1 MKGQWSVVGLQSP
14 EAPTQSCS
22 SLAALLEFESRPHG
36 VTSRHCNHSTI
47 EPKERVG
54 VIETPSSLWKSD
66 IMSRYTKPAYKK
78 THFVR
83 LTDWLPYRR
92 WGCPVNSGPRG
103 TGENRTLIKR
113 FSVVHLDHI
122 GNRSIK
128 KLRSPT
134 LVRGGTFGHL
144 QHPLNFISFANIQ
157 TFSLSR

>member
-54 VIETPSSLWKSD
+54 VVETPSSLWKSD
-66 IMSRYTKPAYKK
+66 IMSRYTTPAYKK
-78 THFVR
+78 PTSSDYR
-83 LTDWLPYRR
+83 TDCYI
-92 WGCPVNSGPRG
+92 GGGVCPVNSGPRG